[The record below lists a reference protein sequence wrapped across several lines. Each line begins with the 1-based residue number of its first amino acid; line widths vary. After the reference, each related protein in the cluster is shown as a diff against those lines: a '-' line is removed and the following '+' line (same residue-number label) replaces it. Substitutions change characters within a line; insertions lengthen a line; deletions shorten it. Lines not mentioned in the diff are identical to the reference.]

1 MSEILD
7 RVAAAISPLI
17 QDIANGRPLKNMM
30 EITERQVARAAI
42 EAMRVPTAEMVVAV
56 LQTSARDVP
65 AERMWQAMIDEA
77 LK

>member
-1 MSEILD
+1 MSEMVD
-7 RVAAAISPLI
+7 RVERVIFQGRLEGEPCSAIACAVI
-17 QDIANGRPLKNMM
+17 K
-30 EITERQVARAAI
+30 
-42 EAMRVPTAEMVVAV
+42 AMREPTSKMVVAV